1 MSTTQTTNMTTQVA
15 SYINNLAKA
24 NEENKKLLRHANVT
38 DVKQFKVKT
47 DDNKTVKALVIYLP
61 FPYLRDHPAAAN
73 KIVNEVQSRTNSFA
87 FVVAKRTIVS
97 KRSDYKQ
104 QIPKSRTLSDV
115 CDAVLGDLVAP
126 AQVIGRRMRV
136 RLNGTH
142 LYKIHL
148 NESSREYLEDK
159 VEVITQIY
167 HALTNRKIAIEF
179 RRGMNFARTPA
190 QKRRKKVQKKTK

>member
-1 MSTTQTTNMTTQVA
+1 MSTTQPANMTTQVA
-15 SYINNLAKA
+15 SYISNLAKA
-24 NEENKKLLRHANVT
+24 NDENKKLLRHAQVT

-47 DDNKTVKALVIYLP
+47 EDNKSVKALVIYLP

-87 FVVAKRTIVS
+87 FVVAKRTVVS
-97 KRSDYKQ
+97 RRSDYKQ
-104 QIPKSRTLSDV
+104 KIPKSRTLSDV

-126 AQVIGRRMRV
+126 AQITGRRMRV

-142 LYKIHL
+142 LYKVHL
-148 NESSREYLEDK
+148 NDGSRDFLEDK

-167 HALTNRKIAIEF
+167 HALTNRKIALEF
-179 RRGMNFARTPA
+179 RRTMNFARTPA
-190 QKRRKKVQKKTK
+190 QKRKRKVVKKTK